1 VILGE
6 LNPVKDVEGEEEC
19 SKDDDL
25 HEKVIEIDDGS
36 TNLW

>member
-1 VILGE
+1 MIIGE
-6 LNPVKDVEGEEEC
+6 LNPVEDVEGEEC

>member
-1 VILGE
+1 VIIGE
-6 LNPVKDVEGEEEC
+6 LNPVEDVEGEEC

-25 HEKVIEIDDGS
+25 HEKVFEIDDGS